1 MFDNSAFVQGFVLGL
16 GMFVCP
22 GPKDVLIL
30 RQALLRRSALELV
43 SVGVLSDALL
53 IWIGMAGV
61 SVALAKAP
69 GFQTVALWFG
79 TFLLLGHSLFAA
91 RRSIHGMPFSISLA
105 VSEQGTSRIRSF
117 VALLTVSFLNPVAWL
132 DTLLVVGT
140 VGASMPAPGQV
151 SFAFGATIASLVW
164 FLFLVVGARTTS
176 RLMEKRNAA
185 RVLDAFVA
193 LAMSGMA
200 LYIAGGLL

>member
-91 RRSIHGMPFSISLA
+91 RRSIHGMPF
-105 VSEQGTSRIRSF
+105 F
-117 VALLTVSFLNPVAWL
+117 NFLGCVRAGN
-132 DTLLVVGT
+132 
-140 VGASMPAPGQV
+140 
-151 SFAFGATIASLVW
+151 IAH
-164 FLFLVVGARTTS
+164 
-176 RLMEKRNAA
+176 
-185 RVLDAFVA
+185 
-193 LAMSGMA
+193 
-200 LYIAGGLL
+200 

>member
-1 MFDNSAFVQGFVLGL
+1 
-16 GMFVCP
+16 
-22 GPKDVLIL
+22 
-30 RQALLRRSALELV
+30 
-43 SVGVLSDALL
+43 
-53 IWIGMAGV
+53 MAGV
-61 SVALAKAP
+61 SIALAKAP
-69 GFQTVALWFG
+69 GFQTAALWFG
-79 TFLLLGHSLFAA
+79 ICLLVVHSLAAA
-91 RRSIHGMPFSISLA
+91 RRSIQGKPISISLA

-117 VALLTVSFLNPVAWL
+117 VALITVSFLNPVAWL

-140 VGASMPAPGQV
+140 VGASMPAPGQL
-151 SFAFGATIASLVW
+151 SFAVGATTASLVW

-176 RLMEKRNAA
+176 HLMEKRNAS

>member
-1 MFDNSAFVQGFVLGL
+1 
-16 GMFVCP
+16 
-22 GPKDVLIL
+22 
-30 RQALLRRSALELV
+30 
-43 SVGVLSDALL
+43 
-53 IWIGMAGV
+53 
-61 SVALAKAP
+61 
-69 GFQTVALWFG
+69 
-79 TFLLLGHSLFAA
+79 
-91 RRSIHGMPFSISLA
+91 